1 MKPPEGLHLCRFK
14 SNRKRWVYKLR
25 SVSNYFNRLEK
36 YHDRTSCSFWL
47 CTIASWRYASHW
59 EVSLAPLEAHRVTVV
74 ATVGEDL
81 DQRFLTHVPS
91 TTMRPF
97 DNLVDPK
104 PCTRRS
110 LTHRQCSI
118 KFATWNKKVI
128 FFSHQASLF
137 ITFQCIF
144 FGKPSSVSEFTSTS

>member
-1 MKPPEGLHLCRFK
+1 MGFFYALSSSRKVNPLEGLHLCWLK
-14 SNRKRWVYKLR
+14 SNWKRWVYKLR
-25 SVSNYFNRLEK
+25 SESNYFNRLGK
-36 YHDRTSCSFWL
+36 YHDRTSCSVWL
-47 CTIASWRYASHW
+47 CTIAFWRYASHW

-81 DQRFLTHVPS
+81 HHRFLSHVPS

-104 PCTRRS
+104 PCTHRP

-118 KFATWNKKVI
+118 NLRHEIKRW
-128 FFSHQASLF
+128 FFFPIKLVFS
-137 ITFQCIF
+137 
-144 FGKPSSVSEFTSTS
+144 